1 MMDPTRFP
9 LSWPAGW
16 PRTPRHKQTRNE
28 RFMRNLSVARAT
40 DAVLDEVRSL
50 GGRGVVISTN
60 LELKRDGLPYS
71 NRRAP
76 DDPGAAVY
84 FRLKDKPLVLACD
97 RWDRVEQ
104 NLWAIAKHID
114 ALRGQERWGVG
125 TVAQA
130 FAGYTALPDHNGKRP
145 WWEVLGVPSNASI
158 SEVQAQFRNLA
169 ALNHPDR
176 GGDTERMAEINAA
189 YEEARRGRS

>member
-1 MMDPTRFP
+1 MDPTRFP

-104 NLWAIAKHID
+104 NLWAIAKHIN

-130 FAGYTALPDHNGKRP
+130 FAGYTALPDPNARRP
-145 WWEVLGVPSNASI
+145 WWEVLGVHRGASPI
-158 SEVQAQFRNLA
+158 DIRSAYNEA
-169 ALNHPDR
+169 AKLHHPDR
-176 GGDTERMAEINAA
+176 GGDVERMAEINAA
-189 YEEARRGRS
+189 YEEARRERG